1 MPTSSLES
9 IADRVLARASP
20 PSIENL
26 IVLMERGE
34 DYVEFMRLVHEF
46 VPELEREIKVRHSI
60 ATRLSTFAQAF
71 ENRYFPLH
79 PMYADGMAEG
89 YGDITC
95 FIPIILQSMDFDTYL
110 ELSQGEFNA
119 GITLLAYIIEN
130 PWQQGEGERLALTET
145 CEQWVSREL
154 LQRLPEEIPRE
165 DIHLLL
171 DGTRFES
178 VGVVADIL
186 HMLTGNCFYDE
197 DRESIHQ
204 GCLDL
209 EWTRENV
216 ERLTEK
222 WLQAQVL
229 NDKAFKLYEWIDE
242 NPPQRFAELV
252 DFIEARRKFLKLAPQ
267 ELVERYKPSKANIQ
281 WVNNMI
287 GELST
292 GSFWIAPVG
301 FIFRKTGPREFT
313 LVSRDDT
320 PAADEVLGRTLAI
333 CRVAGIT
340 VIEGL
345 QARLSL
351 GGEHGINAGPGGT
364 QRIPAITMVAPPDP
378 RRSP

>member
-1 MPTSSLES
+1 
-9 IADRVLARASP
+9 
-20 PSIENL
+20 
-26 IVLMERGE
+26 MERSEG
-34 DYVEFMRLVHEF
+34 YVEFMRLVREF
-46 VPELEREIKVRHSI
+46 VPEVEREIKIQPSI
-60 ATRLSTFAQAF
+60 AARLSTFAQAF
-71 ENRYFPLH
+71 ENRYFQLH
-79 PMYADGMAEG
+79 PMYADGMGEG
-89 YGDITC
+89 YEDITG

-110 ELSQGEFNA
+110 ELAQGEFNA

-130 PWQQGEGERLALTET
+130 PWQQGEGERLALAET

-154 LQRLPEEIPRE
+154 LQRVPEEIPRE

-186 HMLTGNCFYDE
+186 HMLTGNCFFDE
-197 DRESIHQ
+197 DQESIHQ

-216 ERLTEK
+216 EALTRA

-267 ELVERYKPSKANIQ
+267 ELVDKYKPSKANIQ

-287 GELST
+287 GKLSM
-292 GSFWIAPVG
+292 GSFWVAPVG
-301 FIFRKTGPREFT
+301 FALRKTGPREFT

-320 PAADEVLGRTLAI
+320 PAADDVLGRTLAV

-345 QARLSL
+345 QARLPL
-351 GGEHGINAGPGGT
+351 GGEHGINAGRGGT

-378 RRSP
+378 RRSS